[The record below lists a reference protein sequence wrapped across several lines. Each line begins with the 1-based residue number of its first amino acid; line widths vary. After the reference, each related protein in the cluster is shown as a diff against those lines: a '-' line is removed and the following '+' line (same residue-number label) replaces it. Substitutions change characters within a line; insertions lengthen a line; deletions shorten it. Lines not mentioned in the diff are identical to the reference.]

1 MGCGCCWAECA
12 HEEEAAEEEEV
23 AEEVED
29 VEERADPAPSSFM
42 FSASVIED
50 LSERL
55 RWGRLSAPLPCPPA
69 LDPASLLL
77 TLQLSL

>member
-55 RWGRLSAPLPCPPA
+55 R
-69 LDPASLLL
+69 
-77 TLQLSL
+77 